1 MFYYIMF
8 GNFIILFLLRI
19 IFAKINNYIFIFF
32 SPITSMIFIVI
43 IVREI
48 IFYDRIPSTFGVLI
62 VIHTVLGYILAVFS
76 HLIFVFMKN
85 YK

>member
-1 MFYYIMF
+1 MF
-8 GNFIILFLLRI
+8 GNLIILFLLRI

-62 VIHTVLGYILAVFS
+62 VVHTVLGYILAVFS